1 MEFSFHPSALDRSVS
16 EILLDLQ
23 SSLTL
28 SNIDKSTFLSTSR
41 KILTFLLIKGL
52 RKINRY
58 VNIILVRGIVKDFV
72 AKSVNKINY
81 KRRWGM
87 LKTLISSLLT
97 GLI

>member
-52 RKINRY
+52 RKINGY

-72 AKSVNKINY
+72 AKSVNKNQ
-81 KRRWGM
+81 
-87 LKTLISSLLT
+87 L
-97 GLI
+97 